1 MTATGECHKPFRLGP
16 LTLCHE
22 KAAHKIG
29 TDSVL
34 LGAWF
39 DTQDVVRI
47 IDAGTG
53 TGILALMAALRMPGS
68 RITAVDIS
76 PGAVMEARANV
87 QRNGLAE
94 RISIRQADI
103 RLWRPENRQDLI
115 LANPPYFENRAGSNG
130 RTVAR
135 SGGVAFLDAL
145 FALGAEVLTPDGR
158 VALVWPVERRY
169 DLLATAYGHGFS
181 LCREMWVR
189 DHPAANYGRMFSE
202 WCRQAEGDLVQERLT
217 MFRTPGGMP
226 TEEYRQLAGKWVDL

>member
-1 MTATGECHKPFRLGP
+1 M
-16 LTLCHE
+16 LCHE

-68 RITAVDIS
+68 RITGVDIS

-130 RTVAR
+130 RTIAR
-135 SGGVAFLDAL
+135 SGGIAFLDAL
-145 FALGAEVLTPDGR
+145 FALGAGALTPDGR
-158 VALVWPVERRY
+158 IALVWPLKRRY

-189 DHPAANYGRMFSE
+189 DHYTADYSLILAEWSRRPAKFYEQNH
-202 WCRQAEGDLVQERLT
+202 LT
-217 MFRTPGGMP
+217 MFDSPGGMP
-226 TEEYRQLAGKWVDL
+226 TEEYRQLVGKWVDL

>member
-1 MTATGECHKPFRLGP
+1 
-16 LTLCHE
+16 
-22 KAAHKIG
+22 
-29 TDSVL
+29 
-34 LGAWF
+34 
-39 DTQDVVRI
+39 
-47 IDAGTG
+47 
-53 TGILALMAALRMPGS
+53 LALMAARRMPES
-68 RITAVDIS
+68 SITAVDIS
-76 PGAVMEARANV
+76 PEAVMEARANV

-103 RLWRPENRQDLI
+103 RLWRPEHPQDLI

-145 FALGAEVLTPDGR
+145 FALGAGALTPDGR

-202 WCRQAEGDLVQERLT
+202 WSRQAEGDLVQERLT

-226 TEEYRQLAGKWVDL
+226 TEEYRRLAGKWVDL